1 VITLGEYRRYSM
13 SWLVMSFFLS
23 FGTLSYNG
31 SFLSPEGRMSIVEP
45 PNTFATT
52 LGVEAQLL
60 DNHAFIG
67 ASIQTWETALDN
79 GFFSPSESFYVFN
92 AGLRLNG
99 FEIGWR
105 HECDHMTLASM
116 SLPSQGFGG
125 NRDEIYLSYRAKFKV
140 F

>member
-1 VITLGEYRRYSM
+1 VIPFREYRRYSM

-23 FGTLSYNG
+23 LGTLSYNG
-31 SFLSPEGRMSIVEP
+31 SFLSPEGMVSIVEP

-60 DNHAFIG
+60 DNHAFVG
-67 ASIQTWETALDN
+67 ASIQTWESVLGN
-79 GFFSPSESFYVFN
+79 GFFSPSESLYIFN
-92 AGLRLNG
+92 AGFRLNG

-105 HECDHMTLASM
+105 HECDHITLATM
-116 SLPSQGFGG
+116 SLPSQGFGE
-125 NRDEIYLSYRAKFKV
+125 NRDDIYVSYHANIKV